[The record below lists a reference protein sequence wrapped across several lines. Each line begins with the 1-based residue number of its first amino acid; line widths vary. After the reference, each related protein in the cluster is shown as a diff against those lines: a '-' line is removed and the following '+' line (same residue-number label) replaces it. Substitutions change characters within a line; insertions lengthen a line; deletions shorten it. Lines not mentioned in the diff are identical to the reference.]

1 MINFTIAKV
10 NRPVFPDKY
19 ILIVEDDLLQ
29 QLRLAQH
36 FHEIFYSQGNVRVNF
51 VSSAI
56 DAACLISS
64 TAPKPDVI
72 ILDHDLQYGTG
83 SELIE
88 FMKERSIT
96 IPIITASGLPGNNAK
111 MAQIGVYAICSKEDV
126 ISGRTDF
133 LIEDILAINMKIK

>member
-1 MINFTIAKV
+1 MSVKFTIAQV
-10 NRPVFPDKY
+10 NRAVFPDKY

-29 QLRLAQH
+29 QLRFAQH
-36 FHEIFYSQGNVRVNF
+36 FHEVFYDQGNVRINF

-72 ILDHDLQYGTG
+72 ILDHDLQWGTG
-83 SELIE
+83 SELLE
-88 FMKERSIT
+88 YMKERSIE
-96 IPIITASGLPGNNAK
+96 IPVITASGLFANNTK
-111 MAQIGVYAICSKEDV
+111 MVQIVGVYAICSKEDV

-133 LIEDILAINMKIK
+133 LIKFILE

>member
-1 MINFTIAKV
+1 MKFTIAKV
-10 NRPVFPDKY
+10 NRAVFPDKY

-29 QLRLAQH
+29 QLRFAQH
-36 FHEIFYSQGNVRVNF
+36 FHEVFYDQGNVRINF

-56 DAACLISS
+56 DAACLIGS

-83 SELIE
+83 SELIG
-88 FMKERSIT
+88 FMEERSIT

-133 LIEDILAINMKIK
+133 LIEDILR

>member
-1 MINFTIAKV
+1 MKFTIAQV

-29 QLRLAQH
+29 QLRFAQH
-36 FHEIFYSQGNVRVNF
+36 FHEVFYSQGNVRINF

-72 ILDHDLQYGTG
+72 ILDHDLQWGTG

-96 IPIITASGLPGNNAK
+96 IPIITASGLPGNNMK
-111 MAQIGVYAICSKEDV
+111 MARLGDDARYYIYMKEAV
-126 ISGRTDF
+126 ISGHADS
-133 LIEDILAINMKIK
+133 LIRDILAINIK